1 MHLSVK
7 GLHKMNKKIMAVNAG
22 SSSVKFKLFTMP
34 EEKVICSG
42 MADRVGWEDAQ
53 FKIKYNGGEK
63 KVTLPILNHE
73 VAVRLILD
81 SLLEEKIV
89 SSYDEI
95 EVVGH
100 RVVQGGK
107 YYADSVMF
115 DDEVAARVTSLI
127 SLAPLH
133 NKPNLMGYETFK
145 KLLPNAKNV
154 AVFDTAFHQTMEAQ
168 DYMFP
173 IPYEFY
179 EKYDI
184 RRYGFH
190 GTSHKYLTIEGEK
203 LIKDAKTKRIVTCH
217 IGSGASI
224 TAIRDGKCVA
234 TSMGLTPLGGIM
246 MGTRTGDIDP
256 SVMWY
261 ACKMENKDIFEMYDI
276 FNKKSGMLGV
286 SGFSNDSRDI
296 DAAMAKGDERAIL
309 TDQLFIRRTV
319 DFIAQYIARLGGAD
333 LIVFSAGIGE
343 NSPKFRK
350 LVVNELKEAFGLEL
364 DEAANNIRGSI
375 QVISTKNSKIKLA
388 VIPTDE
394 ELMIARDCLRLTR

>member
-1 MHLSVK
+1 
-7 GLHKMNKKIMAVNAG
+7 MNKKIMAVNAG

-296 DAAMAKGDERAIL
+296 DAAMEKGDERAIL

-350 LVVNELKEAFGLEL
+350 LVVNELKDAFGLEL
-364 DEAANNIRGSI
+364 DEVANNIRGSI

>member
-1 MHLSVK
+1 MSV
-7 GLHKMNKKIMAVNAG
+7 KIMAVNAG
-22 SSSVKFKLFTMP
+22 SSSVKFKMFTMP

-42 MADRVGWEDAQ
+42 IADRVGWNDAM
-53 FKIKYNGGEK
+53 FKIKFNGTEK

-73 VAVRLILD
+73 VAVKLILD
-81 SLLEEKIV
+81 SLIEEKIV
-89 SSYDEI
+89 ATYDEI
-95 EVVGH
+95 KIVGH

-107 YYADSVMF
+107 FYNDSVIF
-115 DDEVAARVTSLI
+115 DQTVADKVASLI
-127 SLAPLH
+127 QLAPLH

-145 KLLPNAKNV
+145 KLLPSAINV
-154 AVFDTAFHQTMEAQ
+154 AVFDTAFHQTMEPQ

-184 RRYGFH
+184 RRYGAH
-190 GTSHKYLTIEGEK
+190 GTSHKYLTIEGNK
-203 LIKDAKTKRIVTCH
+203 LLEGSPTKRIVTCH

-224 TAIRDGKCVA
+224 SAVKDGRCVA

-261 ACKMENKDIFEMYDI
+261 ACKMENKDIYEMYDI

-296 DAAMAKGDERAIL
+296 DEAITKGHGRAIL
-309 TDQLFIRRTV
+309 TDQLFVRRTA
-319 DFIAQYIARLGGAD
+319 DFVAQYIARLGGAD
-333 LIVFSAGIGE
+333 LIIFSAGVGE
-343 NSPKFRK
+343 NSPKFRRE
-350 LVVNELKEAFGLEL
+350 VVEQLKGAFGLEL
-364 DEAANNIRGSI
+364 DEEANQKRGAI
-375 QVISTKNSKIKLA
+375 QVISTPKSRIKMA
-388 VIPTDE
+388 VVPTDE
-394 ELMIARDCLRLTR
+394 ELMIARDCYRLAK

>member
-1 MHLSVK
+1 MS
-7 GLHKMNKKIMAVNAG
+7 KKIMAVNAG
-22 SSSVKFKLFTMP
+22 SSSVKFKLFVMP

-53 FKIKYNGGEK
+53 YKIKFAGGEK

-73 VAVRLILD
+73 VAVKLILD
-81 SLLEEKIV
+81 SLIEEKIV
-89 SSYDEI
+89 LSYDEI

-107 YYADSVMF
+107 YYADSVIF
-115 DDEVAARVTSLI
+115 DENVAQRVTSLI

-133 NKPNLMGYETFK
+133 NKPHLMGYETFK
-145 KLLPNAKNV
+145 KLLPKAKNV
-154 AVFDTAFHQTMEAQ
+154 AVFDTAFHQTMAPQ

-203 LIKDAKTKRIVTCH
+203 LLGDTNPKRIVTCH

-224 TAIRDGKCVA
+224 SAVRDGHCVA

-296 DAAMAKGDERAIL
+296 DDGVAKGDPRAML
-309 TDQLFIRRTV
+309 TDQLFVRRTV
-319 DFIAQYIARLGGAD
+319 DFVAQYIARLGGAD

-343 NSPKFRK
+343 NSSKFRH
-350 LVVNELKEAFGLEL
+350 LVVEELKGAFGLEL
-364 DEAANNIRGSI
+364 DEVANQKRGSI
-375 QVISTKNSKIKLA
+375 QVISTPNSKIKMA

-394 ELMIARDCLRLTR
+394 ELMIARDCFRLTA

>member
-1 MHLSVK
+1 MSIKV
-7 GLHKMNKKIMAVNAG
+7 MAVNAG
-22 SSSVKFKLFTMP
+22 SSSVKFKLFSMP

-42 MADRVGWEDAQ
+42 MADRVGWEDAT
-53 FKIKYNGGEK
+53 FKISFNGTDK
-63 KVTLPILNHE
+63 KITTPILNHE
-73 VAVRLILD
+73 VAVKLILD
-81 SLLEEKIV
+81 GLINEKIV

-95 EVVGH
+95 KVVGH

-107 YYADSVMF
+107 YYSDSVIF
-115 DDEVAARVTSLI
+115 TADVAEKVHSLI

-145 KLLPNAKNV
+145 KLLPSAVNV

-168 DYMFP
+168 DFMFP

-190 GTSHKYLTIEGEK
+190 GTSHKYLTLEGNK
-203 LIKDAKTKRIVTCH
+203 LLDDAKTKRIVTCH

-224 TAIRDGKCVA
+224 SAVKDGKCVA

-296 DAAMAKGDERAIL
+296 DNAMAKGDPRAIL
-309 TDQLFIRRTV
+309 TDQLFVRRTA
-319 DFIAQYIARLGGAD
+319 DFVAQYIARLGGCD
-333 LIVFSAGIGE
+333 LIIFSAGVGE
-343 NSPKFRK
+343 NSPKFRRE
-350 LVVNELKEAFGLEL
+350 VIDELKGAFGLEL
-364 DEAANNIRGSI
+364 DEEANKKRGSI
-375 QVISTKNSKIKLA
+375 QVISTPQSRIKIA

-394 ELMIARDCLRLTR
+394 ELMIARDCYTLTKSK

>member
-1 MHLSVK
+1 MS
-7 GLHKMNKKIMAVNAG
+7 KKVMAVNAG
-22 SSSVKFKLFTMP
+22 SSSVKFKLFNMP
-34 EEKVICSG
+34 EEVVICSG

-53 FKIKYNGGEK
+53 FKIKYEGGEK
-63 KVTLPILNHE
+63 KVTLPILDHE
-73 VAVRLILD
+73 VAVKLILD
-81 SLLEEKIV
+81 SLIEEKIV

-95 EVVGH
+95 EIVGH

-107 YYADSVMF
+107 YYDDSVMF
-115 DDEVAARVTSLI
+115 DDQVAERVTSLI

-133 NKPNLMGYETFK
+133 NKPNLMGFETFK

-154 AVFDTAFHQTMEAQ
+154 AVFDTSFHQTMAPQ

-190 GTSHKYLTIEGEK
+190 GTSHKYLSIEGQK
-203 LIKDAKTKRIVTCH
+203 LIKDSKTNRIVTCH

-234 TSMGLTPLGGIM
+234 TSMGLTPLGGVM

-296 DAAMAKGDERAIL
+296 DTAMAKGDERAIL
-309 TDQLFIRRTV
+309 TDNLFIRRTV

-343 NSPKFRK
+343 NSPKFRR
-350 LVVNELKEAFGLEL
+350 LVIEELKGAFGLEL
-364 DEAANNIRGSI
+364 DEVANKIRGSI
-375 QVISTKNSKIKLA
+375 QVISTPNSKIKLA

-394 ELMIARDCLRLTR
+394 ELMIARDCMRISK

>member
-1 MHLSVK
+1 MS
-7 GLHKMNKKIMAVNAG
+7 KKIMAVNAG
-22 SSSVKFKLFTMP
+22 SSSVKFKMFLMP

-42 MADRVGWEDAQ
+42 IADRVGWEDAM
-53 FKIKYNGGEK
+53 FKIKFNGTEK

-73 VAVRLILD
+73 IAVKLILD
-81 SLLEEKIV
+81 SLIEEKIV
-89 SSYDEI
+89 ASYEEI

-107 YYADSVMF
+107 FYNDSVIF
-115 DDEVAARVTSLI
+115 DQNVADKVASLI
-127 SLAPLH
+127 PLAPLH
-133 NKPNLMGYETFK
+133 NKPHLMGYETFK
-145 KLLPNAKNV
+145 NLLPNAKNV
-154 AVFDTAFHQTMEAQ
+154 AVFDTAFHQTMAAQ

-184 RRYGFH
+184 RRYGAH
-190 GTSHKYLTIEGEK
+190 GTSHKYMTIEGEK
-203 LIKDAKTKRIVTCH
+203 LIADTKEKRIVTCH

-224 TAIRDGKCVA
+224 SAVKNGKCVA

-296 DAAMAKGDERAIL
+296 DEAILEGNPRAIL
-309 TDQLFIRRTV
+309 TDQLFVRRTV
-319 DFIAQYIARLGGAD
+319 DFVAQYIARLGGAD

-343 NSPKFRK
+343 NSSKFRRK
-350 LVVNELKEAFGLEL
+350 VINELSGAFGLEL
-364 DEAANNIRGSI
+364 DEDANSKRGSI
-375 QVISTKNSKIKLA
+375 QVISTAKSKIKIA

-394 ELMIARDCLRLTR
+394 ELMIARDCYRLSN